1 MCVGRLFD
9 GKSEKSLYLGGLT
22 EWLWMQGGM
31 KKLLRIEIESL
42 QGDGFDIGF
51 TGFDENEL
59 ADLFG
64 TDDTSDIKDVGPLHR
79 LAPNVRF
86 LEEKSTVRSTTLY

>member
-1 MCVGRLFD
+1 MGSTL
-9 GKSEKSLYLGGLT
+9 E
-22 EWLWMQGGM
+22 E
-31 KKLLRIEIESL
+31 LLRIEIESL
-42 QGDGFDIGF
+42 QGDGFEIGF

-86 LEEKSTVRSTTLY
+86 LEEKSTARNILSCRTVTRLFITK